1 MCEVRVEVVFDAID
15 PGLNHLAKKISYL
28 FKSDIS
34 SERHVFLI
42 IMKEII

>member
-1 MCEVRVEVVFDAID
+1 MCKVRVEVIFDTID
-15 PGLNHLAKKISYL
+15 PGLNHLAKFFSYL

-34 SERHVFLI
+34 SERYVFLI